1 MLIIHLT
8 HLLALPRPAISLEAR
23 SWPSPRWVTQLHLS
37 YRADR
42 GSVPDLIASIES
54 YLAAHNDDPKPYMWT
69 ATAESILTK
78 VQRASHTRPTGQL
91 KLRRTTS

>member
-23 SWPSPRWVTQLHLS
+23 YGPSPRWVTQLHLS

-54 YLAAHNDDPKPYMWT
+54 YLAAHNDDPKPYVWT
-69 ATAESILTK
+69 ATAESIFTK
-78 VQRASHTRPTGQL
+78 VQRARATLDQRVS
-91 KLRRTTS
+91 